1 MEVGIVSR
9 TIGNFVMFLAN
20 EFSCGYLIARIKEGA
35 NNLNK
40 ILLGRIFQHLP
51 KNLSEIASTVSH
63 VLIKFSRDKRFAML
77 RVVSAFVS
85 TLPLTGSINNG
96 KRKRD
101 DPTSTGY
108 ECYKPLLMFINLSGI
123 DSETNNSIGHSRRSW
138 QCYLLMCYYRC
149 QKRASVLRVW
159 WSYDVTASIP
169 NLY

>member
-9 TIGNFVMFLAN
+9 TIGDFVMFLAN

-63 VLIKFSRDKRFAML
+63 VLRKFSRDKRFAML

-101 DPTSTGY
+101 DPTSTGCGMNVTSRY
-108 ECYKPLLMFINLSGI
+108 SCLLTFPGSNRKRIIPLDI
-123 DSETNNSIGHSRRSW
+123 H
-138 QCYLLMCYYRC
+138 
-149 QKRASVLRVW
+149 
-159 WSYDVTASIP
+159 DVVDNAI
-169 NLY
+169 Y